1 MDSARISASLSF
13 VFGGLLLAPWPA
25 FAQLPSQ
32 QPCPQVDIIKL
43 SEDFAAINLDGYTLG
58 HIREPSIADQFLPN
72 RPNARVIAIKPM
84 FPTEPSAALEPRTP
98 SIPHCPD
105 VVFSTDNKTL
115 NLGDELIARFKTFTP
130 TRDILQRIREREQ
143 FVVGPRIQFDF
154 PQAGQI
160 TAMVKSGPDRP
171 MPDAG
176 GGGGS
181 ERPIPRTLPRPG
193 RPDTRP

>member
-25 FAQLPSQ
+25 FAQLPSH

-43 SEDFAAINLDGYTLG
+43 SEDFAAINLDGYTVG

-84 FPTEPSAALEPRTP
+84 FPTEPSAPPEPRTP

-105 VVFSTDNKTL
+105 VVFSTDDKTL

-130 TRDILQRIREREQ
+130 TRDILQRIRERER

-154 PQAGQI
+154 PRQGEM
-160 TAMVKSGPDRP
+160 TARVESGPDRP
-171 MPDAG
+171 QPTDG
-176 GGGGS
+176 GGGGTDI
-181 ERPIPRTLPRPG
+181 PIPDDLPRPG

>member
-32 QPCPQVDIIKL
+32 QPCPRVDIIQL
-43 SEDFAAINLDGYTLG
+43 REDFAAINLDGYTVG
-58 HIREPSIADQFLPN
+58 HIREPSIADQFLPK

-84 FPTEPSAALEPRTP
+84 FPTEPSAAPEPRTP

-105 VVFSTDNKTL
+105 VVFSTDDKTL

-130 TRDILQRIREREQ
+130 TEDILERVRERQ
-143 FVVGPRIQFDF
+143 GFVVGRRIKFDF
-154 PQAGQI
+154 PGQGAM
-160 TAMVKSGPDRP
+160 TARVQSGPDRP
-171 MPDAG
+171 QPDAG